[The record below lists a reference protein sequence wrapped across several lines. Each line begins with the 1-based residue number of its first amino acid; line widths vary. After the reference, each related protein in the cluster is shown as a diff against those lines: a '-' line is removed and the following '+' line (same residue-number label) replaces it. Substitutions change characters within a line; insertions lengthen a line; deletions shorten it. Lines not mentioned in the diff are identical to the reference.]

1 MEGFQFIDIILLAM
15 VAGFLILRLRS
26 VLGRRTGHEQS
37 PNENF
42 QAARDNVVPL
52 PSASRE
58 TEEEAVPTEI
68 EPAYKD
74 TPLEPGLISLRRAAP
89 EFSSSEFLDGAAHAF
104 ELIVVAYAKGD
115 VDTLKPLLS
124 SSVYSNF
131 ASAIQDRE
139 DRAETMDTQ
148 LVSVRPAKLESVS
161 MEGADAMVAVRFESE
176 QVNVITDA
184 DGSVVEG
191 SLDVTESVIDIWTF
205 RRDTESRDPNWT
217 LVATRSVE

>member
-26 VLGRRTGHEQS
+26 VLGRRTGHEQ
-37 PNENF
+37 PPHKNF
-42 QAARDNVVPL
+42 PAAQDNVVPL

-58 TEEEAVPTEI
+58 SQEEVVATEI
-68 EPAYKD
+68 EPAYRD
-74 TPLEPGLISLRRAAP
+74 TPLEPGLIALMRADP
-89 EFSSSEFLDGAAHAF
+89 EFSSSGFLGGAVHAF
-104 ELIVVAYAKGD
+104 ELIVMAYARGD

-139 DRAETMDTQ
+139 DREESMETQ
-148 LVSVRPAKLESVS
+148 LISVKPAKLESVS
-161 MEGADAMVAVRFESE
+161 MEGSDAMVAVRFESE
-176 QVNVITDA
+176 QINVIADA

-191 SLDVTESVIDIWTF
+191 NPEVTESVIDIWTF
-205 RRDTESRDPNWT
+205 RRDTESMDPNWS